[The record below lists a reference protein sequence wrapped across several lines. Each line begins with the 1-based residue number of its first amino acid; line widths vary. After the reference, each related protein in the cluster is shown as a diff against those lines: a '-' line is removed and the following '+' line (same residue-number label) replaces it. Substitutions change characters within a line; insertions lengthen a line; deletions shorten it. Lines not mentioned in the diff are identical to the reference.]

1 MAKSDQNE
9 NENWSE
15 GRNRLNKCQSHDV
28 ITMSRYR
35 YGWNNGISM

>member
-15 GRNRLNKCQSHDV
+15 GHNRLNKCKSHDV
-28 ITMSRYR
+28 IIISQYR
-35 YGWNNGISM
+35 YGWNNGIGM